1 MEDLGVQLW
10 RAGRIQGLDAEAQM
24 FAQGNML
31 QTFAN
36 CKEILPKVRG
46 SERFKGE
53 KRTDCYKISRNTVRF
68 NKNNKD
74 LLTNGW
80 V

>member
-1 MEDLGVQLW
+1 MLEANEPAGRSCWRRTMEDLGVQLW

-36 CKEILPKVRG
+36 RKEILPKVRG

-53 KRTDCYKISRNTVRF
+53 R
-68 NKNNKD
+68 KD
-74 LLTNGW
+74 RLL
-80 V
+80 